1 MNNNVRELHTGFYSD
16 RAELIMRRLLEGEQ
30 SYQHSLK
37 KTFKVQ
43 SILYLEVERAIDN
56 EVVFTCGKFRKSNSW
71 DYARSFDRI
80 NDADALNHIAWC
92 FKQCVLR
99 CLRNE
104 LFDEGKAEENWNR
117 SSTLNFRTD
126 SINTDD
132 ISVSEA
138 YFIYDHLRQRKNA
151 AKRYSKELSDSL
163 IGLPLDPI
171 MTEMKSG
178 MLEEIERLKKDQ
190 EQTVVALF
198 NEKEE
203 AVKKYRDEKSA
214 EFNKARDAVYAETAA
229 KIAKINAELAAM
241 IPSFQLGDVTV

>member
-30 SYQHSLK
+30 SYQSSLK
-37 KTFKVQ
+37 KTFKVK
-43 SILYLEVERAIDN
+43 SILHLEVERAIDN
-56 EVVFTCGKFRKSNSW
+56 EVVFTCGRFRGRGW
-71 DYARSFDRI
+71 DYMNSFDRI
-80 NDADALNHIAWC
+80 NDTDALNHIAWC

-104 LFDEGKAEENWNR
+104 LFDEGKAEESWNR
-117 SSTLNFRTD
+117 SSTLKFRIETL
-126 SINTDD
+126 DD
-132 ISVSEA
+132 VTVSEA
-138 YFIYDHLRQRKNA
+138 YFIYDHLCQRKNA
-151 AKRYSKELSDSL
+151 AKRYSKELGDSL

-171 MTEMKSG
+171 MTQMKLG
-178 MLEEIERLKKDQ
+178 MLEEIERLKKEQ

-214 EFNKARDAVYAETAA
+214 EFNKARDAVYAETEA

-241 IPSFQLGDVTV
+241 TPSFQFGDVTV

>member
-30 SYQHSLK
+30 SYQSSLK
-37 KTFKVQ
+37 KTFKVK
-43 SILYLEVERAIDN
+43 SILHLEVERAIDN
-56 EVVFTCGKFRKSNSW
+56 EVVFTCGRFRGRGW
-71 DYARSFDRI
+71 DYMNSFDRI
-80 NDADALNHIAWC
+80 NDTDALNHIAWC

-104 LFDEGKAEENWNR
+104 LFDEGKAEESWNR
-117 SSTLNFRTD
+117 SSTLKFRIETL
-126 SINTDD
+126 DD
-132 ISVSEA
+132 VTVSEA
-138 YFIYDHLRQRKNA
+138 YFIYDRLCQRKNA
-151 AKRYSKELSDSL
+151 AKRYSKKLSESL

-171 MTEMKSG
+171 MTQMKLG
-178 MLEEIERLKKDQ
+178 MLEEIERLKKEQ

-203 AVKKYRDEKSA
+203 AVTKYRDEKSA

-241 IPSFQLGDVTV
+241 TPSFQLGDVTV

>member
-37 KTFKVQ
+37 KTFKVK

-56 EVVFTCGKFRKSNSW
+56 EVVFTCGRFRGRGW
-71 DYARSFDRI
+71 DYMNSFDRI
-80 NDADALNHIAWC
+80 NDTDALNHIAWC

-104 LFDEGKAEENWNR
+104 LFDEGKAEESWNR
-117 SSTLNFRTD
+117 SSTLKFRIETL
-126 SINTDD
+126 DD
-132 ISVSEA
+132 VTVSEA
-138 YFIYDHLRQRKNA
+138 YFIYDHLCQRKNA
-151 AKRYSKELSDSL
+151 AKRYSKELGDSL

-171 MTEMKSG
+171 MTQMKLG
-178 MLEEIERLKKDQ
+178 MLEEIERLKKEQ

-241 IPSFQLGDVTV
+241 TPSFQFGDVTV

>member
-37 KTFKVQ
+37 KTFKVK

-56 EVVFTCGKFRKSNSW
+56 EVVFTCGRFRGRGW
-71 DYARSFDRI
+71 DYMNSFDRI
-80 NDADALNHIAWC
+80 NDTDALNHIAWC

-104 LFDEGKAEENWNR
+104 LFDEGKAEESWNR
-117 SSTLNFRTD
+117 SSTLKFRIETL
-126 SINTDD
+126 DD
-132 ISVSEA
+132 VTVSEA
-138 YFIYDHLRQRKNA
+138 YFIYDHLCQRKNA
-151 AKRYSKELSDSL
+151 AKRYSKELGDSL

-171 MTEMKSG
+171 MTQMKLG

-190 EQTVVALF
+190 EQTVSRLF
-198 NEKEE
+198 DEKEE
-203 AVKKYRDEKSA
+203 AIKKFRNEKSA

-241 IPSFQLGDVTV
+241 TPSFQLGDVTV

>member
-16 RAELIMRRLLEGEQ
+16 RAEMIIRRLLDSEQ
-30 SYQHSLK
+30 SYQSSLK
-37 KTFKVQ
+37 KTFKVK

-56 EVVFTCGKFRKSNSW
+56 EVVFTCGRFRGRGW
-71 DYARSFDRI
+71 DYMNSFDRI
-80 NDADALNHIAWC
+80 NDTDALNHIAWC

-99 CLRNE
+99 RLKSI
-104 LFDEGKAEENWNR
+104 LLDEDKAEKNWNR
-117 SSTLNFRTD
+117 SNTLNFRTD

-138 YFIYDHLRQRKNA
+138 YFIYDRLRQRKNA
-151 AKRYSKELSDSL
+151 ANRYSKELSESL

-171 MTEMKSG
+171 MTEMKIG
-178 MLEEIERLKKDQ
+178 MLEEIERLKKEQ
-190 EQTVVALF
+190 EQTVAVLF
-198 NEKEE
+198 NKKEE
-203 AVKKYRDEKSA
+203 AVKKYRDEKAA

-241 IPSFQLGDVTV
+241 TPSFQLGDVTV

>member
-37 KTFKVQ
+37 KTFKVK

-56 EVVFTCGKFRKSNSW
+56 EVVFTCGRFRGRGW
-71 DYARSFDRI
+71 DYMNSFDRI
-80 NDADALNHIAWC
+80 NDTDALNHIAWC

-104 LFDEGKAEENWNR
+104 LFDEGKAEESWNR
-117 SSTLNFRTD
+117 SSTLKFRIETL
-126 SINTDD
+126 DD
-132 ISVSEA
+132 VTVSEA
-138 YFIYDHLRQRKNA
+138 YFIYDHLCQRKNA
-151 AKRYSKELSDSL
+151 AKRYSKELGDSL

-171 MTEMKSG
+171 MTQMKLG

-190 EQTVVALF
+190 EQTVSRLF
-198 NEKEE
+198 DEKEE
-203 AVKKYRDEKSA
+203 AIKKFRNEKSA
-214 EFNKARDAVYAETAA
+214 EFIKARDAVYAETAA

-241 IPSFQLGDVTV
+241 TPSFQLGDVTV